1 MKMLRALDRIDD
13 AWASVER
20 WLILVLLFAML
31 GLAVF
36 QVFLRNAF
44 STGIEW
50 ADVTVRH
57 LVLWVGLLGASVA
70 AKENRHLSVDIAS
83 RIIPAKWHHLL
94 EALLS
99 LVTAAVCGV
108 LFFGALLF
116 TKFLYEEGTGTLQGA
131 WALLAGGILPLAF
144 IAVALRFLLRAVREV
159 VGFAALARGGTAE
172 SKPA

>member
-1 MKMLRALDRIDD
+1 MLRVIDRIDE
-13 AWASVER
+13 AWVKVER
-20 WLILVLLFAML
+20 AALVVLLLSML

-83 RIIPAKWHHLL
+83 RIIPAKWYLL
-94 EALLS
+94 VDSVLS
-99 LVTAAVCGV
+99 LVTAGVCGL
-108 LFFGALLF
+108 LFWAALLF
-116 TKFLYEEGTGTLQGA
+116 TRFLYVEGTGTLEGGP
-131 WALLAGGILPLAF
+131 ALLAGAILPLAF
-144 IAVALRFLLRAVREV
+144 AGVAVRFALRAVREV
-159 VGFAALARGGTAE
+159 AGFISKVRGKSAE
-172 SKPA
+172 TKSA